1 MPDPRAVPW
10 ADVVEALHALLTA
23 VVVRGQYPAAHP
35 ALERADQA
43 CVGAF
48 ARLVPAMQ
56 ELVVAIVEGEFV
68 VAERPMPELRAR
80 LLGLAET
87 MLRHGIECLVFVP
100 GVTRSEITI
109 LASSLALPAAE
120 DRGHARERLQAQLPH
135 VLLRFA
141 ELRENKTEHEA
152 ERADNLV
159 PGAREVLA
167 SVEAVVARGGRID
180 LKAIRKVARGVLD
193 ACVAR
198 AAPLQ
203 LRSHDPADDGPGHA
217 ANTAIMTCVMLLEA
231 GLTDEIC
238 VDGTAAALL
247 HDVGCALLPQEVRGT
262 PEPLLDDEARKIYRF
277 HPILGARALLLAG
290 APGTWVEVA
299 LQHHRGVDLHGYP
312 ALDSDRPPHELARI
326 VALAN
331 FVERKRTSLAG
342 AFMESE
348 PEATMAQCT
357 ALLGKYFD
365 GRCIAL
371 FMRALGIFPPG
382 TTVELSTGDS
392 AVVTRVYVGE
402 PLRPRVR
409 LLFGH
414 DAGKRLDLREFDA
427 LERRYARSIVRAIA
441 PPLAVPARPAR
452 PTSDA
457 SETDG
462 GRPNR
467 VS

>member
-1 MPDPRAVPW
+1 MADPRAIPW
-10 ADVVEALHALLTA
+10 PDVVEALHALLTT
-23 VVVRGQYPAAHP
+23 VVVRGQYPAGHP
-35 ALERADQA
+35 AFDRADDVA
-43 CVGAF
+43 TSAL
-48 ARLVPAMQ
+48 ARLAPAMQ
-56 ELVVAIVEGEFV
+56 ELVVAIVENEFV
-68 VAERPMPELRAR
+68 VAERPMPGLRAR

-87 MLRHGIECLVFVP
+87 LLRHDIECLVFVP
-100 GVTRSEITI
+100 GVSRQEITL
-109 LASSLALPAAE
+109 LASALALPPAE
-120 DRGHARERLQAQLPH
+120 DRGHARERLQTQLPH

-141 ELRENKTEHEA
+141 ELRENKTEDEA

-159 PGAREVLA
+159 PGARDLLA
-167 SVEAVVARGGRID
+167 SVEAIVVRGGRVD
-180 LKAIRKVARGVLD
+180 VAAVRAVARSVLD

-198 AAPLQ
+198 TAPLQ
-203 LRSHDPADDGPGHA
+203 LRSYDPADDGPGHA
-217 ANTAIMTCVMLLEA
+217 SNTAIMTCAMLLEA
-231 GLTDEIC
+231 GVTHEIC

-247 HDVGCALLPQEVRGT
+247 HDIGCALLPEEVRRT
-262 PEPLLDDEARKIYRF
+262 PEPLLDEPARKVYRF

-312 ALDSDRPPHELARI
+312 ALDTDRPPHELARL
-326 VALAN
+326 VGLAN

-342 AFMESE
+342 AFEE
-348 PEATMAQCT
+348 PETAMAQCT

-382 TTVELSTGDS
+382 TTVELSSGES

-409 LLFGH
+409 VLFGH

-441 PPLAVPARPAR
+441 PPLAIPTDPPPA
-452 PTSDA
+452 D
-457 SETDG
+457 
-462 GRPNR
+462 RPNR

>member
-1 MPDPRAVPW
+1 VADPRAVPW
-10 ADVVEALHALLTA
+10 SDVVEALHALLTT
-23 VVVRGQYPAAHP
+23 VVVRGQYPGGHP
-35 ALERADQA
+35 ALARADEA
-43 CVGAF
+43 ATVAF
-48 ARLVPAMQ
+48 ARLAPAMH
-56 ELVVAIVEGEFV
+56 ELVVAIVESEFV
-68 VAERPMPELRAR
+68 VAERPMPGLRAR

-87 MLRHGIECLVFVP
+87 LLSHRIEALVFVQ
-100 GVTRSEITI
+100 GVARAELAI
-109 LASSLALPAAE
+109 LASTLALPPAE
-120 DRGHARERLQAQLPH
+120 DRAQARERLQAQLPH
-135 VLLRFA
+135 ILLRFA
-141 ELRENKTEHEA
+141 ELRENRTDDDAEH
-152 ERADNLV
+152 ADNLV
-159 PGAREVLA
+159 PGARDLLA
-167 SVEAVVARGGRID
+167 SVEAVVTRGGRVD
-180 LKAIRKVARGVLD
+180 TKAVRAVARGVLD
-193 ACVAR
+193 ACHAR
-198 AAPLQ
+198 TAPLQ
-203 LRSHDPADDGPGHA
+203 LRSYDPADDGPGHV
-217 ANTAIMTCVMLLEA
+217 ANTAIMTCIMLLEA
-231 GLTDEIC
+231 GVTDEIC

-247 HDVGCALLPQEVRGT
+247 HDIGCVLLPAEVRST
-262 PEPLLDDEARKIYRF
+262 PEPLLDEQARKIYRF

-331 FVERKRTSLAG
+331 FVERKRTSLEG
-342 AFMESE
+342 ALEE
-348 PEATMAQCT
+348 PEKAMAQCT

-382 TTVELSTGDS
+382 TTVELSSGES

-409 LLFGH
+409 ILFGH

-441 PPLAVPARPAR
+441 PPLAIPAP
-452 PTSDA
+452 D
-457 SETDG
+457 E

>member
-1 MPDPRAVPW
+1 MPDTRAVPW
-10 ADVVEALHALLTA
+10 PDVVEALHALLTA

-35 ALERADQA
+35 ALERADVQSA
-43 CVGAF
+43 AAL
-48 ARLVPAMQ
+48 ARLVPTMQ
-56 ELVVAIVEGEFV
+56 ELVVAIVENEFV

-80 LLGLAET
+80 LLGLTET
-87 MLRHGIECLVFVP
+87 LLRHDIECLVFVP
-100 GVTRSEITI
+100 GVTRAEISI
-109 LASSLALPAAE
+109 LASALALPAAE
-120 DRGHARERLQAQLPH
+120 DRGHARERLQTQLPH

-141 ELRENKTEHEA
+141 ELRENKTEDEA

-159 PGAREVLA
+159 PGARELLA
-167 SVEAVVARGGRID
+167 SVEAVVIRGGRVD

-193 ACVAR
+193 ACVGR
-198 AAPLQ
+198 TAPLQ
-203 LRSHDPADDGPGHA
+203 LRSHDPGDDGPGHA
-217 ANTAIMTCVMLLEA
+217 ANTAIMTCAMLLEA
-231 GLTDEIC
+231 GVTDEIC

-247 HDVGCALLPQEVRGT
+247 HDVGCALLPQEVRET
-262 PEPLLDDEARKIYRF
+262 PEPLLDEQARKVYRF

-326 VALAN
+326 VGLAN

-342 AFMESE
+342 AFEE
-348 PEATMAQCT
+348 PEAAMAQCT

-392 AVVTRVYVGE
+392 AVVTRVYAGE

-427 LERRYARSIVRAIA
+427 LERRYARSVVRAIA
-441 PPLAVPARPAR
+441 PPLAVPSLTPREGEP
-452 PTSDA
+452 
-457 SETDG
+457 